1 MFLHYTS
8 LISTIIKYKMYNNK
22 VIIKNKIVISIFNLT
37 LLLFRNKFEY
47 FINIHIHILKDIN
60 IIYLYDNYYL
70 YLFLFN

>member
-1 MFLHYTS
+1 
-8 LISTIIKYKMYNNK
+8 MYNNK

-47 FINIHIHILKDIN
+47 FINIHIHILKDIK